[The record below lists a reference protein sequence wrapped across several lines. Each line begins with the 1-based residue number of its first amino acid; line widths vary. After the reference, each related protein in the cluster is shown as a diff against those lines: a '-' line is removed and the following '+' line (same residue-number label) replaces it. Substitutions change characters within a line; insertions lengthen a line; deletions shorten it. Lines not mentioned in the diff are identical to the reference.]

1 VAVTPPVPAA
11 APSAGAVPATSPD
24 TRAIYA
30 RLLRYA
36 KPYWPIFAVGVLGML
51 MSAASETGF
60 AWLVKRFLDGTF
72 VERDPGT
79 LLLVPVGI
87 VVLFLVRGIGD
98 YLGAYGPGYVGR
110 QIIRRLRAELFR
122 KYMDLPVAY
131 YDRSQSGQLLSRL
144 TYNTELVAEAA
155 TTVVTVLI
163 KDTLTI
169 IGLLAWLFYSN
180 WRLTA
185 FALIAAPVIGWLIQ
199 KINRAF
205 RRYAG
210 RIQDSMGDV
219 TRVAKESIDGQR
231 LVKVFN
237 AQDHQSAKF
246 EQVIEHNR
254 RQNMKLVN
262 AKASSQPIVQMV
274 SAIGLAGVMYV
285 AIRDVLG
292 GQMTVGEFT
301 SFLTALLLITG
312 PIRRL
317 VGVFGPLQQ
326 GLAAGQSVF
335 EILDAPAESPGGTRP
350 LARAQGEVRF
360 EDVRFAYAGKEP
372 VLHGVSFAVNPGEK
386 VAIVGRSGSG
396 KSTLVGLVPR
406 FYDVTGGCV
415 RVDGHDVRDYPLTA
429 LRANVSLVSQEV
441 VLLNGSIRDNIAFS
455 TEGATAEAVERA
467 ARAAHVLEFAQQL
480 PDGLDTE
487 VGDRGALLS
496 GGQRQRIAI
505 ARALLRDAPILILDE
520 ATSALDTESERAI
533 QTALERLMANRT
545 TLVIAHRLST
555 VENADRIVVLEDGRL
570 VETGTHAE
578 LLALGGQY
586 AALHRMQ
593 FND

>member
-1 VAVTPPVPAA
+1 VSAAGKPAP
-11 APSAGAVPATSPD
+11 APASERS
-24 TRAIYA
+24 RAIYA

-36 KPYWPIFAVGVLGML
+36 KPHWPIFAVGVLGML

-79 LLLVPVGI
+79 LLLVPAGI
-87 VVLFLVRGIGD
+87 VVLFLFRGIGD
-98 YLGAYGPGYVGR
+98 YLGAYGPGFVGR
-110 QIIRRLRAELFR
+110 HVIRSLRAELFR

-131 YDRSQSGQLLSRL
+131 YDRSQSGELLSRL

-199 KINRAF
+199 YINRAF

-210 RIQDSMGDV
+210 RIQNSMGDV

-231 LVKVFN
+231 LVKVYN
-237 AQDHQSAKF
+237 AQDHQAAKF

-262 AKASSQPIVQMV
+262 AKASSQPIVQLV
-274 SAIGLAGVMYV
+274 SAIGLAGVMYI

-292 GQMTVGEFT
+292 GLMTVGEFT

-335 EILDAPAESPGGTRP
+335 EILDAPAEHPGGTRP
-350 LARAQGEVRF
+350 LARARGEVRF
-360 EDVRFAYAGKEP
+360 EDVRFAYGGKEP

-415 RVDGHDVRDYPLTA
+415 RVDGHDVREYALPG
-429 LRANVSLVSQEV
+429 LRANVSLVSQEI
-441 VLLNGSIRDNIAFS
+441 VLMNGTIRDNIAFS
-455 TEGATAEAVERA
+455 TVGATPAAVERA
-467 ARAAHVLEFAQQL
+467 ARAAYVLEFAQHL

-533 QTALERLMANRT
+533 QHALEELMANRT

-578 LLALGGQY
+578 LLARGGQY
-586 AALHRMQ
+586 ATLHRMQ
-593 FND
+593 FAA